1 MKNIIVFFGIGGK
14 MVNTTVRRYYQGTT
28 MFTMVTMV
36 TFYHDAVM
44 HSSTVG
50 YIVYCV
56 AHYTTMCPAKRCHY
70 SFGSDF
76 AKCQPSFIL

>member
-1 MKNIIVFFGIGGK
+1 

-36 TFYHDAVM
+36 TFYHDAIM
-44 HSSTVG
+44 HSSTIG

-56 AHYTTMCPAKRCHY
+56 AHYILQCVRQKGVTIVLALTLPNANRV
-70 SFGSDF
+70 SFCDRH
-76 AKCQPSFIL
+76 